1 MNPMTPAEWGAQILG
16 IIALCISYFIYTSKK
31 RSTLITL
38 KLICDVLWGLH
49 YFLLGAWSGAIL
61 NVINMGRETVF
72 QLKTSRQW
80 ARSRIW
86 VAVFISVGI
95 ASTLFSWQGPE
106 SLLPAVG
113 SSISVIGLWCNDPK
127 YIRVF
132 SFPGIT
138 LWFVYSIIQGTPIG
152 ILSNAVTLF
161 SIGVGL
167 YRDFRRQP
175 NSKN

>member
-1 MNPMTPAEWGAQILG
+1 MTAAEWLAQGLG
-16 IIALCISYFIYTSKK
+16 VIALCLSYFIYTSKK

-72 QLKTSRQW
+72 QLKTTKKW
-80 ARSRIW
+80 AQSRIW
-86 VAVFISVGI
+86 VAVFIIVGI
-95 ASTLFSWQGPE
+95 SSTLLSWQGPA

-113 SSISVIGLWCNDPK
+113 ASISVVGLWCDDPK
-127 YIRVF
+127 FIRVF
-132 SFPGIT
+132 SFPGIS
-138 LWFVYSIIQGTPIG
+138 LWFLYSIIRRTPIG
-152 ILSNAVTLF
+152 IVSNAITLF

-167 YRDFRRQP
+167 YRDFKKTKSSRR
-175 NSKN
+175 N